1 MTSRIDAP
9 DTDTDRALRDIL
21 DRREKAG
28 FVVNAGAGS
37 GKTTSLVKALAYV
50 AGARRKQLR
59 ARTQQVACITYT
71 EVAATEIHED
81 VHDDPLVYV
90 STIHGFLWELVAPFQ
105 ADIGAWIERQL
116 AIKLDEVSE
125 KIDKATTP
133 AKRSPAEQDR
143 DRYQRQRDGLRSIRR
158 FTYGIGPD
166 YGKGQVGHADILK
179 MVPHMLITQPLLA
192 KIVASRFPII
202 FVDESQD
209 TESQVVKSLI
219 HLYRTVQ
226 GEFLLGF
233 FGDTMQ
239 QIYASGIGRIPAEP
253 DWTLI
258 NKPENFR
265 SSRQVL
271 DVINRVRAAGDGD
284 QQIPGR
290 TKELTPEGHAYF
302 FVLPADADRAASMH
316 TVRRWLAQRTSN
328 DAWTSD
334 APGGAKILVAMH
346 KLAARRL
353 GFADLYAA
361 FHPAKAPA
369 ALSTGFDEGTAWPIA
384 PFLNVILP
392 LCEANAAAIP
402 RILRKHSTTL
412 RDGIT
417 APGIARQRLTAANE
431 AVRQLQTIVAE
442 AGAGSVGKALRH
454 AYTHGLIAA
463 TPLLSRFLDPEG
475 EHKDQVL
482 GEKTQGIL
490 EEFMA
495 CNVRELGGYLQY
507 VRRESPYSTQ
517 HGTKGA
523 EFPHVIVLLDDSEGT
538 LPAHSYDKLLGLAEL
553 SDTDRRNKASG
564 KDTTVDRSRRLLYVC
579 VSRARNELAVVLYAT
594 DVDAAI
600 LSLKAGSLA
609 DQPLTVHDLSATDG

>member
-9 DTDTDRALRDIL
+9 DTHTDRALREIL
-21 DRREKAG
+21 DQPGKAG

-50 AGARRKQLR
+50 AAARRKQLR

-71 EVAATEIHED
+71 EVAAAEIHDD

-90 STIHGFLWELVAPFQ
+90 STIHGFLWDLVAPFQ
-105 ADIGAWIERQL
+105 SDIGAWIEQQL
-116 AIKLDEVSE
+116 AAKLAEVSE
-125 KIDKATTP
+125 KIDKAGTP
-133 AKRSPAEQDR
+133 DKRRSAEQDR
-143 DRYQRQRDGLRSIRR
+143 DRYQRQRDGLRSMRR

-166 YGKGQVGHADILK
+166 YGKGQIGHADILK
-179 MVPHMLITQPLLA
+179 MVPHMLMTKPLLA
-192 KIVASRFPII
+192 KVVASRFPII

-209 TESQVVKSLI
+209 TESEVVKSLI

-226 GEFLLGF
+226 GDFLLGF

-239 QIYASGIGRIPAEP
+239 QIYATGIGRIPAEP

-271 DVINRVRAAGDGD
+271 EVVNRVRAAGDGD

-290 TKELTPEGHAYF
+290 ADELTPEGHAYF
-302 FVLPADADRAASMH
+302 FVLPTDADRVTSMH

-353 GFADLYAA
+353 GFADLHAA
-361 FHPAKAPA
+361 FHVPKAPA
-369 ALSTGFDEGTAWPIA
+369 ALSAGFDEGTAWPIT

-392 LCEANAAAIP
+392 LCESSPAAIP

-417 APGIARQRLTAANE
+417 EPGIARQRLTAASE
-431 AVRQLQTIVAE
+431 AMRELQTVVAK
-442 AGAGSVGKALRH
+442 AGAGSVGDALRH
-454 AYTHGLIAA
+454 TYKHGLIEA
-463 TPLLSRFLDPEG
+463 TPLLSRYLDPDG

-482 GEKTQGIL
+482 GEKTQEVL
-490 EEFMA
+490 NKFMA
-495 CNVRELGGYLQY
+495 CDVRELYGYLQY
-507 VRRESPYSTQ
+507 IRRESPYSTQ
-517 HGTKGA
+517 HGTKGT
-523 EFPHVIVLLDDSEGT
+523 EFPNVIVLLDDSEGT

-553 SDTDRRNKASG
+553 SDTDRRNKAIG

-600 LSLKAGSLA
+600 LSLKAAGLA
-609 DQPLTVHDLSATDG
+609 DQPLTAGDLSAT